1 MQKYKF
7 ILYTAGRTPL
17 SISATN
23 NIKALL
29 DATLTEANYQ
39 LEVINLLEH
48 PEKAE
53 QYNVY
58 ATPTL
63 LKIAPPPIKSITG
76 DLANQ
81 ELLMHELDLQ

>member
-1 MQKYKF
+1 MPKYKF

-17 SISATN
+17 SISATK
-23 NIKALL
+23 NIKDLL

-39 LEVINLLEH
+39 MEIINLLEH
-48 PEKAE
+48 PEAAE

-63 LKIAPPPIKSITG
+63 LKIAPPPIKAITG
-76 DLANQ
+76 DLTDQ
-81 ELLMHELDLQ
+81 KLLMRKLDLQ